1 MAVADAGILVRR
13 VDPLG
18 RRHRL
23 AGQGGFLDA
32 QVGGFEQAQVGGH
45 TVAAA
50 QADDVAGHKRAGI
63 DLPPL
68 AVTTDMGL
76 DREHLADPL
85 QGLLG
90 LALLEKTDDGVDAHH
105 PENDAGVHPVAEH
118 GGNEPGGEQDVDEQV
133 MEMFEEPLEETFPG
147 RRRQAVRADIFQSAF
162 GLVSGQSGG
171 RGGQLGEDGLGRQA
185 VERSAGQAGG
195 CFLVHEQRRSL
206 SQGGVVCRGTVAGGA
221 ADPMP
226 RAAANLPSAQR
237 KLYRSCI
244 SR

>member
-1 MAVADAGILVRR
+1 
-13 VDPLG
+13 
-18 RRHRL
+18 
-23 AGQGGFLDA
+23 
-32 QVGGFEQAQVGGH
+32 
-45 TVAAA
+45 
-50 QADDVAGHKRAGI
+50 
-63 DLPPL
+63 
-68 AVTTDMGL
+68 MGL

-195 CFLVHEQRRSL
+195 CFLVHELWRSL
-206 SQGGVVCRGTVAGGA
+206 SQGGVVGCGRGAAGARSRAGLASKGTVETAFQQPLNGNMTASSCSPRQGLSAYRGCGDVATRKLTERRRCRARSGCRTARSHA
-221 ADPMP
+221 ASRTS
-226 RAAANLPSAQR
+226 RAAPSDPSAASEVR
-237 KLYRSCI
+237 GCGG
-244 SR
+244 